1 MATLSELKTK
11 AASLEKRQLKGLSA
25 MIDTKFMTDSQ
36 IVKKIISMKSPGMT
50 DDDLN
55 LLVYGRNLK
64 KELGAK
70 YKAWES
76 EKEAEKEQEEAD
88 KAKPKTKREKREK
101 EKKVHKPISKDSPM
115 FDEAKK
121 VKTEIKH
128 KLFLLEEKSKDLAKE
143 VGKLAILIPAT
154 ISAAVVI
161 AAPPSFNIP
170 GAITLTMSLLNAFTG
185 IQTRLKDFIPLLTVI
200 NQLTIVIGKD
210 DELQKVVGSIM
221 AFVTIVDGI
230 SKTIASLTSKLPGG
244 NLSESQQKIKQ
255 DSLNSINK
263 EIEATD
269 KTLKEL
275 KELTPDSDGNV
286 FIDGSLKDSEKYKKT
301 LEKKKEKLAD
311 KASKLL

>member
-101 EKKVHKPISKDSPM
+101 
-115 FDEAKK
+115 
-121 VKTEIKH
+121 
-128 KLFLLEEKSKDLAKE
+128 
-143 VGKLAILIPAT
+143 
-154 ISAAVVI
+154 
-161 AAPPSFNIP
+161 
-170 GAITLTMSLLNAFTG
+170 
-185 IQTRLKDFIPLLTVI
+185 
-200 NQLTIVIGKD
+200 
-210 DELQKVVGSIM
+210 
-221 AFVTIVDGI
+221 
-230 SKTIASLTSKLPGG
+230 
-244 NLSESQQKIKQ
+244 
-255 DSLNSINK
+255 
-263 EIEATD
+263 
-269 KTLKEL
+269 
-275 KELTPDSDGNV
+275 
-286 FIDGSLKDSEKYKKT
+286 
-301 LEKKKEKLAD
+301 
-311 KASKLL
+311 